1 MIFSI
6 IVASVFVI
14 GGLVCYAS
22 CWAAGR
28 ADERSERYY
37 YRKMLEKEVEKQ
49 KEDSNKLTYN
59 DIRALYDLDPIDENL
74 KNE

>member
-14 GGLVCYAS
+14 GGLVCYVS
-22 CWAAGR
+22 CWVAGR
-28 ADERSERYY
+28 ADEQSERYY
-37 YRKMLEKEVEKQ
+37 YRKMLEKEAQ
-49 KEDSNKLTYN
+49 KENENSNKLTYN
-59 DIRALYDLDPIDENL
+59 DIRALYGLDPIDENL

>member
-1 MIFSI
+1 MILNGKIYRKDIWLMIFSI

-37 YRKMLEKEVEKQ
+37 YRKKLEKEAKKQ
-49 KEDSNKLTYN
+49 S
-59 DIRALYDLDPIDENL
+59 ENL
-74 KNE
+74 KNK